1 MARPLNDKEQ
11 IFAEMNIDVLDKYL
25 SRRHLD
31 YSTYYDVVVFGYL
44 RAVIRYLS
52 EPELQKYKFSTIA
65 NSAMNTEVSNYHR
78 ALNRKKRKAVVL
90 NIDAALF
97 AGGLPISEI
106 VPDVKS
112 IDFEKQ
118 LSDREKLDFILSYA
132 TDTEKCV
139 LKLSSDGFTHSEIGS
154 ILSISESKVGRQ
166 IYNFRRRVLPLI
178 TGKF

>member
-1 MARPLNDKEQ
+1 MARPLNENER
-11 IFAEMNIDVLDKYL
+11 IFAEKNIDVLDKYL

-31 YSTYYDVVVFGYL
+31 YSTYYDVAVFGFL

-52 EPELQKYKFSTIA
+52 EPELQKYRFSTIA

-90 NIDAALF
+90 NIDAAMF

-106 VPDVKS
+106 LPDARG

-118 LSDREKLDFILSYA
+118 LSDREKIDLILSYA
-132 TDTEKCV
+132 SDTERCV
-139 LKLSSDGFTHSEIGS
+139 FKLSSDGFTHSEIGS
-154 ILSISESKVGRQ
+154 MLSMSESSVGKR